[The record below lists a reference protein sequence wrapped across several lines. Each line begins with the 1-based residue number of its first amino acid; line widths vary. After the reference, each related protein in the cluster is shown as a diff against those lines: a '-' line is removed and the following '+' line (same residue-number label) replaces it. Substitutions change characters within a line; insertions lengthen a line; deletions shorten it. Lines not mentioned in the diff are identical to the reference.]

1 MLATLWRSF
10 FAICCFKSGPQD
22 IPVSRELL
30 VMCLLV
36 YALGSFLLALTT
48 QPPQIAM
55 LSGLIETT
63 LLAAITYTFLLIW
76 RLPERWIQTTIAISG
91 TGIIFSIAG
100 IPISYLL
107 AYVGSEDPLA
117 LLLFLFVISLLVWN
131 IGVMAHI
138 MRHALSS
145 SFALGV
151 FAALIYVWVITATI
165 TSLFPQP
172 GTLS

>member
-1 MLATLWRSF
+1 MLAALWRSF
-10 FAICCFKSGPQD
+10 FAICCFRKAPQD
-22 IPVSRELL
+22 LPVSRELL
-30 VMCLLV
+30 VLCLLA
-36 YALGSFLLALTT
+36 YAFGSFLLALST

-55 LSGLIETT
+55 LSGLIETA
-63 LLAAITYTFLLIW
+63 LLAAITYTFLVIW
-76 RLPERWIQTTIAISG
+76 RLPERWIQTTIALSG
-91 TGIIFSIAG
+91 TGIIFSVAG

-107 AYVGSEDPLA
+107 AYVGSKDPLA
-117 LLLFLFVISLLVWN
+117 PLLFLFVISLLVWN

-151 FAALIYVWVITATI
+151 FAALFYVWVITATI